1 MNFNRL
7 PWFVEYLIAQS
18 NWSRMVFGNGRRTI
32 GICEH
37 IKKELAEIQADPDDV
52 RQWIDVMI
60 LALDGYWRHGGKPD
74 ELAEMLEAKQRV
86 NFERA
91 WPAVQPEDQPTEHLR

>member
-1 MNFNRL
+1 VNHWLDN
-7 PWFVEYLIAQS
+7 YLWAQS
-18 NWSRMVFGNGRRTI
+18 TWSADTFGPGRRTI

-52 RQWIDVMI
+52 REWIDVLI
-60 LALDGYWRHGGKPD
+60 LALDGYWRHGGKTE

-91 WPAVQPEDQPTEHLR
+91 WPAVQPEDHPTEHLK